1 MMNEL
6 IKRIEKYRLEITDK
20 NKEKI
25 ELKKIIVQFQRN
37 KKLERILLFNIII
50 S

>member
-1 MMNEL
+1 MNEL